1 MGMGMGM
8 EVDATASQA
17 PLEGGVYQARPNT
30 APTADYVR
38 LLEET
43 FGPGSVLRGE
53 GEKPV
58 ALGSRRKGAKG
69 RDGSVGTSVSAGTG
83 RGWSVSG
90 SEVDVDVGM
99 EVDSGDAGDQSLL
112 DGQAEHEAEHDGDA
126 RPSRVSVWMADL
138 QVLVKGKRKMTR
150 ADMASLAQTMEDIKD
165 VDAEEVSTDGPQ
177 LWRCLW
183 EVSQLAVEDV
193 PFGDE
198 HGLRKMARRL
208 LRHWPEEL

>member
-1 MGMGMGM
+1 VGMGM
-8 EVDATASQA
+8 EVDSAASQA
-17 PLEGGVYQARPNT
+17 PLEGGGYQARPNT

-69 RDGSVGTSVSAGTG
+69 RGGSVGTSVSAGTG

-112 DGQAEHEAEHDGDA
+112 DGQAEHE
-126 RPSRVSVWMADL
+126 
-138 QVLVKGKRKMTR
+138 
-150 ADMASLAQTMEDIKD
+150 
-165 VDAEEVSTDGPQ
+165 TDGPQ